1 MTATNTFVLKSS
13 GLCMAFGAFKVLEN
27 INLRVM
33 QGEIVGVLGPNGAG
47 KTTLMNL
54 LTGAY
59 LPTAGQVHLMGRD
72 VTRLATAAR
81 CHQGLGR
88 THQVPR
94 PFTGMTVFENVLIAV
109 RHGRATPVGDPIAA
123 AWEALNDTGLT
134 SVANRAASTLGLLD
148 RKRLELSRALATDPQ
163 VLLLDEIGGGLT
175 QAEGDKLVAL
185 IRNIHE
191 RGVTIIWIEHIMRML
206 MDSCSRLICMA
217 GGQIIADG
225 IPRDVIDAPAVQ
237 SAYFGA
243 TA

>member
-1 MTATNTFVLKSS
+1 
-13 GLCMAFGAFKVLEN
+13 MAFGGFKVLEN
-27 INLRVM
+27 IDLRVT

-59 LPTAGQVHLMGRD
+59 APTAGRVHMMGQN
-72 VTRLATAAR
+72 VTGLATAAR
-81 CHQGLGR
+81 CRQGLGR

-94 PFTGMTVFENVLIAV
+94 PFSGMTVFENVLVAV
-109 RHGRATPVGDPIAA
+109 GHGRTTPAHDPIAV
-123 AWEALNDTGLT
+123 AWDVLHDTGLAM
-134 SVANRAASTLGLLD
+134 VANRQASTLGLLD
-148 RKRLELSRALATDPQ
+148 RKRLELSRVLATDPQ

-175 QAEGDKLVAL
+175 EGEGDKLVAL
-185 IRNIHE
+185 IRKIHA

-225 IPRDVIDAPAVQ
+225 APNEVIDAPAVQ

-243 TA
+243 AA